1 VRRSGQ
7 RPSFASVLDQLAE
20 GAVADA
26 DVDAE
31 AWEEPVLDADSTAPP
46 LDDETWAVLSA
57 RIALTMASPPDA
69 QARLK
74 LHRRFFDG
82 EPGDET
88 ERQDPEKLPDLAAG
102 LSRTDL
108 ERLRRL
114 FARVNHPDR
123 VPPTERIAAN
133 RRMAAFNRL
142 IDDALRQ
149 RRPAAR

>member
-1 VRRSGQ
+1 
-7 RPSFASVLDQLAE
+7 
-20 GAVADA
+20 
-26 DVDAE
+26 
-31 AWEEPVLDADSTAPP
+31 
-46 LDDETWAVLSA
+46 
-57 RIALTMASPPDA
+57 MASPPDA

-88 ERQDPEKLPDLAAG
+88 ERQDPEKLPDLAA
-102 LSRTDL
+102 
-108 ERLRRL
+108 
-114 FARVNHPDR
+114 HPDR
-123 VPPTERIAAN
+123 VPPTERTAAN